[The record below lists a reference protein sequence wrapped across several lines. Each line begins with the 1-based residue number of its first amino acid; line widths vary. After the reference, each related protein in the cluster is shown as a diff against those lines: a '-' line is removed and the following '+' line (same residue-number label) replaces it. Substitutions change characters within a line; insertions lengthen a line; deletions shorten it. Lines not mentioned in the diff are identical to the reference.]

1 MARLTLAF
9 LHYHHSFLLDSGSP
23 TAQGHDHSVSL
34 GWGAA
39 GAGGPVVQDARPDGA
54 TCELCPGWDKQ
65 GAALAETQLV
75 VHCHRVASGC
85 CHTLSEWQKWWSCS
99 YCLDLNTLLWLF
111 YSESSHTALVS
122 SMSGH
127 AFIVL
132 ALKNN
137 HSF

>member
-1 MARLTLAF
+1 M
-9 LHYHHSFLLDSGSP
+9 
-23 TAQGHDHSVSL
+23 QGHDHSVGL

-39 GAGGPVVQDARPDGA
+39 GAGGPVARDARPDAG
-54 TCELCPGWDKQ
+54 TCELCPGWDEQ

-75 VHCHRVASGC
+75 VHRHRVASGC

-122 SMSGH
+122 STSGH

-132 ALKNN
+132 AR
-137 HSF
+137 